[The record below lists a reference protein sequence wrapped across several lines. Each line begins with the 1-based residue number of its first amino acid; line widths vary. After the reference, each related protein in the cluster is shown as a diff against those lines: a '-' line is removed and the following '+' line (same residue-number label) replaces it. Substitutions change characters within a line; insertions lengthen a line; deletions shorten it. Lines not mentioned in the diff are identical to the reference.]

1 MKKKKKKKSCFKNFE
16 VAEMYLQAA
25 NSFCRKKKR
34 KKKKTGQ
41 TFGNLMSS
49 NQALVHCVK
58 RIPT

>member
-25 NSFCRKKKR
+25 NSFCRKKK
-34 KKKKTGQ
+34 KKNGQ

-49 NQALVHCVK
+49 NQALVHCVQ